1 MATPAPGTRAPI
13 AILTDFGYRD
23 HYAGVMKGVI
33 ASISPQAPVID
44 LTHGIPPQ
52 QVLAGALA
60 LRESINFFP
69 RRTIFL
75 AVVDPGV
82 GTDRKPIA
90 VETKSGLRLVG
101 PDNGLLWLAAERAEI
116 KRIVELR
123 SPRYRLPK
131 VSASFHGRD
140 IFAPAAAWLWRGVPM
155 GEFGPPLHTIMP
167 LDPGGRVVENQSE
180 LYGEV
185 IYIDGF
191 GNLITNISRATF
203 ERFARRF
210 QQCRLSIRIK
220 RRAPAVTPM
229 RRGLKLA
236 LYKAYAEAPPG
247 APLAIFGSFDL
258 LEIAVRDGNAARH
271 FNAALGIPVLIHTAS
286 SRTTSR

>member
-1 MATPAPGTRAPI
+1 MATPPASMRTPI
-13 AILTDFGYRD
+13 VTITDFGYRD

-33 ASISPQAPVID
+33 ASISPQASVID

-52 QVLAGALA
+52 QVLAGALV
-60 LRESINFFP
+60 LRESMDFFP

-82 GTDRKPIA
+82 GTDRKAIA

-101 PDNGLLWLAAERAEI
+101 PDNGLLWLAAERAGI
-116 KRIVELR
+116 KTIVELR

-131 VSASFHGRD
+131 VSTSFHGRD
-140 IFAPAAAWLWRGVPM
+140 IFAPAAAWLSRGVPM
-155 GEFGPPLHTIMP
+155 EQLGPRLQGITR
-167 LDPGGRVVENQSE
+167 LDLRAPVAENQSE
-180 LYGEV
+180 LCGEI

-191 GNLITNISRATF
+191 GNLITNISRTAF
-203 ERFARRF
+203 ERFARRR

-220 RRAPAVTPM
+220 RR
-229 RRGLKLA
+229 GSLA
-236 LYKAYAEAPPG
+236 LYEAYAEAPQG

-258 LEIAVRDGNAARH
+258 LEIAVRDGNAAKH
-271 FNAALGIPVLIHTAS
+271 FNAALGASVSIHTAN

>member
-1 MATPAPGTRAPI
+1 MATPPPGTRAPI
-13 AILTDFGYRD
+13 AILTDFGCRD

-33 ASISPQAPVID
+33 ASISPQAPIID

-60 LRESINFFP
+60 LRESVHFFP

-75 AVVDPGV
+75 GVVDPGV

-155 GEFGPPLHTIMP
+155 GEFGPPLQTITQ
-167 LDPGGRVVENQSE
+167 LDPGGRVVENQRE

-191 GNLITNISRATF
+191 GNLITNISRTTF

-220 RRAPAVTPM
+220 RRAS
-229 RRGLKLA
+229 LA
-236 LYKAYAEAPPG
+236 LYKAYAEAPRG

-271 FNAALGIPVLIHTAS
+271 FNAALGVPVLIHTAGF
-286 SRTTSR
+286 RTTSR

>member
-1 MATPAPGTRAPI
+1 MAIPPPGTRPPI

-33 ASISPQAPVID
+33 ASISPQAPIID

-52 QVLAGALA
+52 QVLAGSLV
-60 LRESINFFP
+60 LRESVNFFP

-75 AVVDPGV
+75 GVVDPGV
-82 GTDRKPIA
+82 GTGRKPIA

-155 GEFGPPLHTIMP
+155 GEFGPPLQTMMQ
-167 LDPGGRVVENQSE
+167 LDPGGRVIENQNE
-180 LYGEV
+180 LYGEI
-185 IYIDGF
+185 IYVDGF
-191 GNLITNISRATF
+191 GNLITNISRTTF

-220 RRAPAVTPM
+220 RRTS
-229 RRGLKLA
+229 LA
-236 LYKAYAEAPPG
+236 LYKAYAEAPQG

-271 FNAALGIPVLIHTAS
+271 FNAALGVPILIHTAG

>member
-1 MATPAPGTRAPI
+1 MATPPPGARAPI

-33 ASISPQAPVID
+33 ASISPQAPIID

-52 QVLAGALA
+52 QVLAGALV
-60 LRESINFFP
+60 LRESVNFFP

-75 AVVDPGV
+75 GVVDPGV
-82 GTDRKPIA
+82 GTGRKPIA

-101 PDNGLLWLAAERAEI
+101 PDNGLLWLAAERAKI

-140 IFAPAAAWLWRGVPM
+140 IFAPAAAWLWRGAPM
-155 GEFGPPLHTIMP
+155 GEFGPPLQTMMQ
-167 LDPGGRVVENQSE
+167 LDAGGRVVQDQNE
-180 LYGEV
+180 LYGEI

-191 GNLITNISRATF
+191 GNLITNISRTTF

-220 RRAPAVTPM
+220 RRTS
-229 RRGLKLA
+229 LA
-236 LYKAYAEAPPG
+236 LYKAYAEAPQG

-271 FNAALGIPVLIHTAS
+271 FNAALGLPISIHTAG

>member
-1 MATPAPGTRAPI
+1 MSTQSTRAPI

-23 HYAGVMKGVI
+23 HYSGVMKGVI
-33 ASISPQAPVID
+33 TSICPQAPIID

-52 QVLAGALA
+52 QVLAGALV
-60 LRESINFFP
+60 LRESVNFFP

-75 AVVDPGV
+75 GVVDPGV

-155 GEFGPPLHTIMP
+155 GEFGPSLQTIMR
-167 LDPGGRVVENQSE
+167 LDPGGSVVEKQNE
-180 LYGEV
+180 LYGEI
-185 IYIDGF
+185 IYIDSF
-191 GNLITNISRATF
+191 GNLITNISRTTF

-220 RRAPAVTPM
+220 RRAS
-229 RRGLKLA
+229 LA
-236 LYKAYAEAPPG
+236 LYKAYAEAPQG

-271 FNAALGIPVLIHTAS
+271 FNAALGVPVLIH
-286 SRTTSR
+286 

>member
-1 MATPAPGTRAPI
+1 MTIPPAGTPTPI
-13 AILTDFGYRD
+13 VIVTDFGYRD

-33 ASISPQAPVID
+33 ASIAPPAPIID

-52 QVLAGALA
+52 QVLAGALV
-60 LRESINFFP
+60 LRESVNFFP

-82 GTDRKPIA
+82 GSDRKPIA
-90 VETKSGLRLVG
+90 IETKSGLRLVG

-116 KRIVELR
+116 KKIVELR

-140 IFAPAAAWLWRGVPM
+140 IFAPAAAWLWRGVSI
-155 GEFGPPLHTIMP
+155 GKLGPPLQTMIR
-167 LDPGGRVVENQSE
+167 LEPGADVAETQGE
-180 LYGEV
+180 LAGEV
-185 IYIDGF
+185 IYVDGF
-191 GNLITNISRATF
+191 GNLITNISRTVF
-203 ERFARRF
+203 ERFAHRF

-220 RRAPAVTPM
+220 RRGT
-229 RRGLKLA
+229 LA
-236 LYKAYAEAPPG
+236 LHKSYAEVPQG

-271 FNAALGIPVLIHTAS
+271 FNAALGARVFIHAGGA
-286 SRTTSR
+286 TTTLR

>member
-1 MATPAPGTRAPI
+1 MATPPPDARAPI

-33 ASISPQAPVID
+33 ASISPQAPIID

-60 LRESINFFP
+60 LRESVNFFP
-69 RRTIFL
+69 PRTIFL
-75 AVVDPGV
+75 GVVDPGV

-90 VETKSGLRLVG
+90 VETKRGFRLVG

-116 KRIVELR
+116 KRIIELR
-123 SPRYRLPK
+123 STRYRLPN

-155 GEFGPPLHTIMP
+155 GELGPPLQAMIH
-167 LDPGGRVVENQSE
+167 LDPGAHVVEEQAE

-185 IYIDGF
+185 IYIDSF
-191 GNLITNISRATF
+191 GNLITNISRSTF
-203 ERFARRF
+203 ERFARRC

-220 RRAPAVTPM
+220 RRIT
-229 RRGLKLA
+229 LA
-236 LYKAYAEAPPG
+236 LYKAYAEAPQG

-271 FNAALGIPVLIHTAS
+271 FNAALGTPILIRTADL
-286 SRTTSR
+286 RIKPR